1 MKTLLSLS
9 LSCLVLQPRTQHDLK
24 TLLPLEVLVLD
35 RKRRLSRP
43 LIHCFTE
50 RLFGK
55 NIVSAENDKRKINKN
70 YSKFISKT
78 NLILVQS
85 LTNLFSATKKHGLIL
100 RFDALVTTLPP
111 SGKNNSFLHRNALTP
126 LCCDIIAANLISRKL
141 KQN

>member
-1 MKTLLSLS
+1 MLK
-9 LSCLVLQPRTQHDLK
+9 PRTQHELTMWTK
-24 TLLPLEVLVLD
+24 TERLTAAGSTSIRQEL
-35 RKRRLSRP
+35 RKRRLIRP

-70 YSKFISKT
+70 YSKLISKT

-100 RFDALVTTLPP
+100 RFDALVPTLPP
-111 SGKNNSFLHRNALTP
+111 SGKSNSFLHRNALTP
-126 LCCDIIAANLISRKL
+126 LCCDIIAANLIKGR
-141 KQN
+141 